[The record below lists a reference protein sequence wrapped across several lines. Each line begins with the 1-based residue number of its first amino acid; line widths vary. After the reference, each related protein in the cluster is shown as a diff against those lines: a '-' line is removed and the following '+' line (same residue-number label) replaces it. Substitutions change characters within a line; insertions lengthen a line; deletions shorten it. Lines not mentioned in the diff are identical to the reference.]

1 MHPLARRV
9 VRDCG
14 DWTTKEEIS
23 RKKRKEKKKNAP
35 EGKLVQVAQQCLPRI
50 IAIDTSSWSVVGL

>member
-9 VRDCG
+9 VRDHG

-35 EGKLVQVAQQCLPRI
+35 EGKLQCRTTKNNKFYKRCIL
-50 IAIDTSSWSVVGL
+50 V

>member
-1 MHPLARRV
+1 VGVRVGV

-23 RKKRKEKKKNAP
+23 RKKRRKKRKTHQRVSRC
-35 EGKLVQVAQQCLPRI
+35 E
-50 IAIDTSSWSVVGL
+50 